1 MSATLLFFAAIAR
14 MPIADALAL
23 LMSYPLIV
31 TALSPILL
39 GERVHRIQWIAVL
52 VGLSGVL
59 FILRPGSG
67 AFQWAGGLALLAGIS
82 FALYMVTT
90 RKVAGSSPP
99 LVTLVYSAV
108 VGALLLSVAAPFF
121 WVMPQRSDWAL
132 MAAIGLL
139 AASGHFLIVKA
150 FELAPASRIAPFGYV
165 EIVAA
170 TVLGYAMFGDFPDA
184 WAFLGMAVIIAG
196 GVLISYP
203 FRREPI

>member
-121 WVMPQRSDWAL
+121 C
-132 MAAIGLL
+132 
-139 AASGHFLIVKA
+139 
-150 FELAPASRIAPFGYV
+150 
-165 EIVAA
+165 
-170 TVLGYAMFGDFPDA
+170 LGAQ
-184 WAFLGMAVIIAG
+184 L
-196 GVLISYP
+196 
-203 FRREPI
+203 R